1 MTIDVAAFDRIFN
14 PKSVAVIGDKAK
26 LDFHWL
32 KSMST
37 FNGPVYSVQVDER
50 EIPAIKALGVPNYTS
65 LMDIPEPVDF
75 VVVSVPRK
83 IAPQIL
89 DDCIEKKVGGAAF
102 FTSGFA
108 ETATEEGITLQKVLA
123 EKASEANFMLV
134 GPNCMGLFVPKMG
147 LRCDPRQSTGEGGTV
162 AFIGQSGTHTISFSL
177 MGAVHGVKV
186 SKAVSFG
193 NAVVLDSP
201 DYLEYM
207 AQDSETSIICMYVE
221 GFRSGR
227 RFFETLR
234 EVAKKKPVVVWKG
247 GETTDGARAV
257 ASHTASLATE
267 QSVWNA
273 LIKQTGAISV
283 HSMEEMI
290 DVTKAL
296 LYIKPPTGSRSGII
310 ALTGGQSV
318 VSADAYASADL
329 EVTALSDS
337 SYEELSTFFTP
348 IGTSYKNP
356 LDVSSDHPSL
366 DVIERILNILERD
379 ERVEVV
385 MIELP
390 SSLPNNPDIKD
401 ASYVDSLLDLL
412 IKHLEQSCKPF
423 YATIMPFD
431 REVEA
436 LQLRDMLKAKD
447 IPSFPS
453 FQRGAN
459 AYKKILDHYR
469 LKDSATAGPVQLSDR

>member
-37 FNGPVYSVQVDER
+37 FKGPVCSVQVDER
-50 EIPAIKALGVPNYTS
+50 EIPAIEALGVPNYTS
-65 LMDIPEPVDF
+65 LSDVPDPVDF

-83 IAPQIL
+83 VAPQIL
-89 DDCIEKKVGGAAF
+89 DDCIEKRVGGAAF

-108 ETATEEGITLQKVLA
+108 ETATEEGITLQKILT
-123 EKASEANFMLV
+123 EKAGKANFMLV
-134 GPNCMGLFVPKMG
+134 GPNCMGIFVPKVG
-147 LRCDPRQSTGEGGTV
+147 LRCDPHQHVGEGGNV

-177 MGAVHGVKV
+177 MGAVHGVRV

-193 NAVVLDSP
+193 NAIVLDSP

-207 AQDSETSIICMYVE
+207 AQDSLTDIICMYVE
-221 GFRSGR
+221 GFRDGR
-227 RFFETLR
+227 RFFQILR
-234 EVAKKKPVVVWKG
+234 EVAKEKPVVIWKG
-247 GETTDGARAV
+247 GETSDGARAV
-257 ASHTASLATE
+257 ASHTGSLATE

-273 LIKQTGAISV
+273 LVRQTGAISV

-296 LYIKPPTGSRSGII
+296 LYIKPSVGGRFGII

-318 VSADAYASADL
+318 VSADAYAGAGL
-329 EVTALSDS
+329 EVTPLSDNSYGDLS
-337 SYEELSTFFTP
+337 SFFTL
-348 IGTSYKNP
+348 IGTSYRNP

-366 DVIERILNILERD
+366 DVIERILNILELD
-379 ERVEVV
+379 ERVDVV

-390 SSLPNNPDIKD
+390 STLPNNSEIKD
-401 ASYVDSLLDLL
+401 ASYVDNLLNLL
-412 IKHLEQSCKPF
+412 GNHRERSCKPF
-423 YATIMPFD
+423 YATVMPFA
-431 REVEA
+431 REAEA
-436 LQLRDMLKAKD
+436 LQLRDMLKVKD

-459 AYKKILDHYR
+459 AYKKVLDYYR
-469 LKDSATAGPVQLSDR
+469 LKGSASASPNPKADR